1 MDSSVNLFKCKFICH
16 LSCHE
21 VSMPYQWTVQV
32 SSATVF
38 HVRHTSA
45 LVCQSNLSLCLC
57 PVRTKEEAL
66 LQPFMARSHPPRTQA
81 SMTNTILG
89 HDDHSWIN
97 GCDGDDFD
105 DIDIVIIVRSYT
117 KKWNLDNFA
126 QGSYLC
132 EAYLNPC
139 TSVSTW
145 IATNQFGSKLGH
157 DIWKLERHM
166 QLLVAS

>member
-1 MDSSVNLFKCKFICH
+1 MSFIMSWGFYALSVNCASIFCNSLPRSSHICT
-16 LSCHE
+16 C
-21 VSMPYQWTVQV
+21 VSVKSIP
-32 SSATVF
+32 
-38 HVRHTSA
+38 
-45 LVCQSNLSLCLC
+45 LSLPCWNQGGSSF
-57 PVRTKEEAL
+57 TTIYGKESST
-66 LQPFMARSHPPRTQA
+66 PNPA

-157 DIWKLERHM
+157 DICKLERHM
-166 QLLVAS
+166 QPLLAS

>member
-1 MDSSVNLFKCKFICH
+1 MSFIMSWDFYALSVNCASIFCNSLRI
-16 LSCHE
+16 
-21 VSMPYQWTVQV
+21 
-32 SSATVF
+32 

-66 LQPFMARSHPPRTQA
+66 LQPFMARSHPPRTPA